1 MAGWIPNKGSRP
13 LFSALAASLA
23 FRRRPRYVA
32 VHGTWAWATPLR
44 GAAAG
49 AAMAQPP
56 AAAPSVEAPAP
67 SPAEAPALGRCSS
80 PSCYRRRAR
89 WTSGRAR
96 RFCSPA
102 NPGAQLEPAVTVGVR
117 LDLEEL
123 TPTMS
128 DEGDV
133 HYPFDP
139 WEFGVNG
146 ASEKARAADEW
157 PSATCG
163 ERATC
168 TEPNGN
174 APAVGVERWITS
186 CYIESPDEMEPA
198 SEEGPA
204 QQTHSTPDAE
214 ATDCAEPGPR
224 CARKPRKMRAAV
236 APTVSEI
243 ALDARG

>member
-1 MAGWIPNKGSRP
+1 MGNT
-13 LFSALAASLA
+13 AA
-23 FRRRPRYVA
+23 
-32 VHGTWAWATPLR
+32 

-67 SPAEAPALGRCSS
+67 SPAEAPAPGALLEPELLPAPGAVDER
-80 PSCYRRRAR
+80 PSHC
-89 WTSGRAR
+89 
-96 RFCSPA
+96 FCSPA

-214 ATDCAEPGPR
+214 ATDCAEPGPEVG
-224 CARKPRKMRAAV
+224 ASKPV
-236 APTVSEI
+236 APPSPSTVSEI